1 MAYMIESVH
10 TKEECLK
17 ALDEILAKDPSV
29 LKSFRFACA
38 SGDHRGWAFVE
49 SDSRKDALAF
59 LPEFIRDKA
68 TVREVKVYT
77 PEEIRAFHEERPQPS
92 A

>member
-10 TKEECLK
+10 TKEECLRG
-17 ALDEILAKDPSV
+17 LDEILEKDPSV
-29 LKSFRFACA
+29 LGSFRFACG

-49 SDSRKDALAF
+49 TSSGKDALAF
-59 LPEFIRDKA
+59 LPEFLRDKA

-77 PEEIRAFHEERPQPS
+77 PEEIRAAHEERPQPS
-92 A
+92 V